1 MKNSIYFLIISF
13 LFSTT
18 LLSQEKKGIL
28 VMAHGGS
35 LVWEDQVLKAVAPL
49 KDSFCV
55 EVAFGMADPSSMQ
68 EAINKLEYQGVTTTV
83 VVPLFISSH
92 SPILRQTEFLLGLRN
107 ELADEPMIMNHG
119 DSGNTSNQSH
129 DHNTTS
135 TSYTGEEET
144 VATLDPLVFKSKMI
158 LTNCL
163 DADSL
168 VAATLYQNLKQFSK
182 NPEKETLLLVAHGPN
197 EDADNDLWLRN
208 LDSLTKQIIRFQQA
222 ENKASF
228 KSVQFTTVRDDANR
242 KVYKDA
248 REKIRGI
255 VELGDKEGDCIVLP
269 LVLAMGG
276 IEKGI
281 LKRLEGLHYTWVD
294 LSLLPNENITKFI
307 EQAVL
312 RTSIIPVITN

>member
-1 MKNSIYFLIISF
+1 MIS
-13 LFSTT
+13 TN

-35 LVWEDQVLKAVAPL
+35 LVWEDQVLKAVTPL
-49 KDSFCV
+49 KDRYCV
-55 EVAFGMADPSSMQ
+55 EVAFGMADPTTMQ

-83 VVPLFISSH
+83 VVPLFISSY
-92 SPILRQTEFLLGLRN
+92 SPILRQAEFLLGFRK
-107 ELADEPMIMNHG
+107 ELADDPMVMNHA
-119 DSGNTSNQSH
+119 DSGNSSDPSH
-129 DHNTTS
+129 EHNTAS
-135 TSYTGEEET
+135 TSYTGEEQT

-168 VAATLYQNLKQFSK
+168 VASILFQNLKQYSK
-182 NPEKETLLLVAHGPN
+182 QPENETLLLVAHGPN
-197 EDADNDLWLRN
+197 DDADNELWLKS
-208 LDSLTKQIIRFQQA
+208 LDSLTKQIIQFQQ
-222 ENKASF
+222 EEKQASF

-242 KVYKDA
+242 KVYKEA
-248 REKIRGI
+248 REKIRNI
-255 VELGDKEGDCIVLP
+255 VEQGDNEGDCIVLP

-307 EQAVL
+307 ENAVL
-312 RTSIIPVITN
+312 STSIIPVETN